1 MHTVQSR
8 FIDYIHSMYEPLR
21 HAYGNPPVVITL
33 NKSLRQAV
41 CEGIPPKD
49 IGDEWFHIAL
59 HIMIKCAQW
68 SDERIPQRILPSPER
83 MEQYCL
89 DHWEE

>member
-1 MHTVQSR
+1 MQTVQSR
-8 FIDYIHSMYEPLR
+8 FIDYIHAMYEHLR
-21 HAYGNPPVVITL
+21 EAYGNPPLLINL

-59 HIMIKCAQW
+59 YILIQCAKW
-68 SDERIPQRILPSPER
+68 SDERIPQRILPSPET

-89 DHWEE
+89 DHWED